1 MKTYG
6 IYIAYPPWTRFSGEG
21 LGRFLAAFVRGAHES
36 GKARFVIACPGW
48 TRPGLEGLFAASGIP
63 NDAVEFLSPRGVPG
77 VIQLASRRGRGEE
90 RKESERK
97 REKRRRFAGLG
108 QTLAAAA
115 GAVVTSRHVAVIL
128 LVTLASL
135 PVLLVAGL
143 VHLAGQ
149 GVARVLRKPLKAMRQ
164 LASSAKRRLRRGLEK
179 LSLSQVMYE
188 AELRHVHRLIAGR
201 RDVTAWYCPTAFWP
215 SFNRIRGPRVVCV
228 PDFVVSLAPVA
239 FAQLGGEAFRG
250 TIEKIDR
257 TIRGGDH
264 FITYSQHVK
273 HDTLVQRFGVEAS
286 RVTVVPHGANTLDNV
301 LEAASEGEDLEAT
314 SRALLASAL
323 EKAEAIDGRL
333 PVVSGGAS
341 GPYLFYASQLRP
353 HKNVA
358 TLLKAFRW
366 LLDEGHLSHRLV
378 MTCSPS
384 MSPRIQQLVK
394 ELKLHDDVL
403 FLVRL
408 SEEELAACYR
418 EAELA
423 VNPTLSEGA
432 CPFTFTEALSVDTPV
447 VMSRI
452 PVTEEVISDP
462 HLQATTLFDP
472 YNWRDMARAIRQ
484 GVERREELLAVQR
497 EAYRTLAR
505 RTWRDVSGDTIAALD
520 AAAGGATPVSQ
531 HRQQRRPA

>member
-21 LGRFLAAFVRGAHES
+21 LGRFLAAFVRGAHQS

-48 TRPGLEGLFAASGIP
+48 TRPGLEDLFAKSGIP
-63 NDAVEFLSPRGVPG
+63 DDAVEFLAPRGVPG
-77 VIQLASRRGRGEE
+77 VIRLASRRGRGEE
-90 RKESERK
+90 RRESERK
-97 REKRRRFAGLG
+97 RGRRRRFAGLG
-108 QTLAAAA
+108 QALAAAA
-115 GAVVTSRHVAVIL
+115 GRLVTSRHVAVIL

-135 PVLLVAGL
+135 PVLLVGGV
-143 VHLAGQ
+143 VHLAGRAV
-149 GVARVLRKPLKAMRQ
+149 GRSFRRPLRAIRQ
-164 LASSAKRRLRRGLEK
+164 LASSTKRRLRRGLEK
-179 LSLSQVMYE
+179 LSMSQAMYE
-188 AELRHVHRLIAGR
+188 SELRHVHRLIDGR
-201 RDVTAWYCPTAFWP
+201 PDVTAWYCPTAFWP
-215 SFNRIRGPRVVCV
+215 SFNRIRGPRVLCV

-239 FAQLGGEAFRG
+239 FAQLGGEAFRE
-250 TIEKIDR
+250 TIEKIER

-273 HDTLVQRFGVEAS
+273 HDTLVERFGIEPV

-301 LEAASEGEDLEAT
+301 LEAAAEGEDLEAT

-333 PVVSGGAS
+333 PVVSGGLP

-394 ELKLHDDVL
+394 ELNLHDDVL

-462 HLQATTLFDP
+462 QLQATMLFDP
-472 YNWRDMARAIRQ
+472 YDWRDMARVIRQ
-484 GVERREELLAVQR
+484 GVEHREELLSVQR

-520 AAAGGATPVSQ
+520 AAAGEAAPMLQ

>member
-21 LGRFLAAFVRGAHES
+21 LGRFLAAFVRGAHQS

-48 TRPGLEGLFAASGIP
+48 TRPGLEDLFARSGIP
-63 NDAVEFLSPRGVPG
+63 DDAVEFLAPRGVPG
-77 VIQLASRRGRGEE
+77 VIRLASRRGRGEE
-90 RKESERK
+90 RKESARK
-97 REKRRRFAGLG
+97 RGKRQRFAGLA
-108 QTLAAAA
+108 QAVAAAA
-115 GAVVTSRHVAVIL
+115 GRLVTSRHVAVIL

-135 PVLLVAGL
+135 PVLLVGGV
-143 VHLAGQ
+143 VHLVGR
-149 GVARVLRKPLKAMRQ
+149 GVGRGLRKPFKAMGG

-179 LSLSQVMYE
+179 LSMSQAMYE
-188 AELRHVHRLIAGR
+188 SELRHVHRLIDAR

-215 SFNRIRGPRVVCV
+215 SFNRIRGPRVLCV

-250 TIEKIDR
+250 TIEKIER

-273 HDTLVQRFGVEAS
+273 HDTLVERFGIEAS

-333 PVVSGGAS
+333 PVVSGGS
-341 GPYLFYASQLRP
+341 PGPYLFYASQLRP

-366 LLDEGHLSHRLV
+366 LLDEGHLAHRLV

-462 HLQATTLFDP
+462 QLQATMLFDP
-472 YNWRDMARAIRQ
+472 YDWRDMARMIRQ
-484 GVERREELLAVQR
+484 GVEHREELLSVER

-520 AAAGGATPVSQ
+520 AAAGMSPPVVDH
-531 HRQQRRPA
+531 HRQRRPA